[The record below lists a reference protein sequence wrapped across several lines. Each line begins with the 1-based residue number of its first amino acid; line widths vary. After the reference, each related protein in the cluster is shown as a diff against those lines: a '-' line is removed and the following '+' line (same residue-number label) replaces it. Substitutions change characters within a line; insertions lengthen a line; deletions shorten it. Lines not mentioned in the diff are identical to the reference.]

1 MIMLNCDCHSQ
12 SNFMGTTI
20 SFNVYSLHF
29 YAAKLSCCRNFT
41 FFIENITS
49 IPHDPQCVT
58 PSMHVCVFCD
68 QPQCLTP

>member
-12 SNFMGTTI
+12 SNFIGTTI

-41 FFIENITS
+41 FLLKISQVFLMIHNVS
-49 IPHDPQCVT
+49 LL
-58 PSMHVCVFCD
+58 VCMFVFSVISHN
-68 QPQCLTP
+68 